1 MLYSGASIWEC
12 IPIYWDAHIYM
23 GMHSH
28 ILGDPVSGNA
38 FQDTGVPQGPRV
50 NWNAFSYIGIPQYLG
65 MHSHTP
71 GTPVYGNALPYS
83 RASQYMRMHSHIRGY
98 PLDEVFSQDG
108 YGKECNLDPYH
119 GKECHTEKPTES
131 EFPHPGAPPP
141 PTSLLPRGHLNC
153 LNISRHYHGMIC
165 QLAIQFKM
173 WYSCIHTTPSCE
185 CYATVVFFLCELRG
199 TSRGPSRAMPAQGK
213 QQQMFKNNNKNSG
226 HVR

>member
-1 MLYSGASIWEC
+1 VGMDSHIVGMHFHILGAPVGGHGFSDLLSVVCFSVILRPLVRCLGRSRRCCAMLYSGASIWEC

-98 PLDEVFSQDG
+98 PCKRRRRRRRRRG
-108 YGKECNLDPYH
+108 GKRNGIAPLIFAH
-119 GKECHTEKPTES
+119 GFGGRRRPLRPQRQVVKGDC
-131 EFPHPGAPPP
+131 
-141 PTSLLPRGHLNC
+141 RGLGTGDR
-153 LNISRHYHGMIC
+153 SR
-165 QLAIQFKM
+165 
-173 WYSCIHTTPSCE
+173 
-185 CYATVVFFLCELRG
+185 
-199 TSRGPSRAMPAQGK
+199 
-213 QQQMFKNNNKNSG
+213 
-226 HVR
+226 